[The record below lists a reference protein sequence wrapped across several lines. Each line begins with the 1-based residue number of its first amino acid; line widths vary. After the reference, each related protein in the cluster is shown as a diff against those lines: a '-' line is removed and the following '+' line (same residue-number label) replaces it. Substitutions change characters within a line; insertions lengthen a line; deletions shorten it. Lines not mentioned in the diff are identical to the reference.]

1 MTDRPSSG
9 SIPGPAV
16 ARAHAA
22 EPVEFA
28 GATLHDYRHV
38 CAFFDSTEE
47 RDRVMLPFVKDGV
60 ERGDKAFH
68 IIDPDEREA
77 YVDRLEGAGVPAREL
92 LETDQ
97 FEMRSWHEAYL
108 RGGRFDQDAMLE
120 LIQEVLDRGAEQGF
134 PLTRLVA
141 NMEWA
146 LEDFPGVDDLVEY
159 ETRLNYVLPRY
170 KDPVI

>member
-1 MTDRPSSG
+1 MMDRSS
-9 SIPGPAV
+9 SESLPEMAT
-16 ARAHAA
+16 A
-22 EPVEFA
+22 ESQVSRPIEFA

-38 CAFFDSTEE
+38 CAFFDSEE
-47 RDRVMLPFVKDGV
+47 EEERVMLPFVKDGV
-60 ERGDKAFH
+60 ERGEKAFH
-68 IIDPDEREA
+68 IIDPDDRA
-77 YVDRLEGAGVPAREL
+77 SYIARLEAAGIPAGEL

-97 FEMRSWHEAYL
+97 FELRSWHEAYL
-108 RGGRFDQDAMLE
+108 RGGRFDQGAMLA
-120 LIQEVLDRGAEQGF
+120 LIEEVLDTGAEQGF

-141 NMEWA
+141 DMEWA